1 MTAHLLACEDA
12 EGRFLGFIVC
22 DDDEAYAQAIEKI
35 KGMDLKDQRPGDLPT
50 LEELKGAQHG

>member
-1 MTAHLLACEDA
+1 MTTRLLACEDS

-22 DDDEAYAQAIEKI
+22 DGDEAYAQAIKKI
-35 KGMDLKDQRPGDLPT
+35 KDMDLKDQCPGDLPT